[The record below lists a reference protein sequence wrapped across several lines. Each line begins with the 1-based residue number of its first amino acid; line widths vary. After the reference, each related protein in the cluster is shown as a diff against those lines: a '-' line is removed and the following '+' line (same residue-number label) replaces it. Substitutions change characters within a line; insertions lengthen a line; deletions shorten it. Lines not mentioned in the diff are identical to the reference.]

1 MNYLI
6 SGAGGNIGKKIV
18 EELYNSSDNFILLY
32 NSKKKKFKKKKYK
45 LY

>member
-6 SGAGGNIGKKIV
+6 SGAGGSIGKKIV

-32 NSKKKKFKKKKYK
+32 NSKKKHTYS
-45 LY
+45 